1 MTSKSLDDAIEAV
14 GLFMHIGKQYIAQ
27 EPALPYGSQ
36 QYSCGPKTVDGYD
49 LRQLRRSLLTEE
61 YDEYMEA
68 ENDGDILKIADALAD
83 MLVIIFGTALT
94 YGINLDNVFA
104 LVMRNNFEKFPNGVA
119 TWREDGKIA
128 KPEGFKPLTLTL
140 DDLRIVWTDENAAI
154 PEDTIYMDH
163 GKMRNES
170 EKIAEQTKAVVAGR
184 DLPKDGEL
192 GTLASYISSL
202 PAPQHPEPP
211 TTSTAPAHESVPES
225 S

>member
-14 GLFMHIGKQYIAQ
+14 GLFMQIGKQYIAE
-27 EPALPYGSQ
+27 EPALPIDDQ
-36 QYSCGPKTVDGYD
+36 LYSCGPKQVSGID
-49 LRQLRRSLLTEE
+49 LSALRMRLLKEE
-61 YDEYMEA
+61 FDEYWQA
-68 ENDGDILKIADALAD
+68 EVANDLIKIADALAD

-140 DDLRIVWTDENAAI
+140 DDLRIIWTDENAAV

-163 GKMRNES
+163 GKMQNKS
-170 EKIAEQTKAVVAGR
+170 EKVAEQTKAVVAAR

-202 PAPQHPEPP
+202 PAPQAPEPP
-211 TTSTAPAHESVPES
+211 AKS
-225 S
+225 SDPVD